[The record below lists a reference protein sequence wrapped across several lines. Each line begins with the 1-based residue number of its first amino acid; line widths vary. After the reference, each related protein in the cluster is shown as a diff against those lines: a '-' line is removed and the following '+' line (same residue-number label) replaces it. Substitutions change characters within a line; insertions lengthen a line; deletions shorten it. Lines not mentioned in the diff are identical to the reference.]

1 MFDALRRFA
10 PVVLLMI
17 LPTFVAAS
25 APERITIK
33 GSDTMVILVQRW
45 TELYPNK
52 KGLEFQ
58 VTGGGSGTGIA
69 ALINGTTDICSSS
82 RPIKPAEVRQ
92 LKEKYQYRG
101 MEVRV
106 ARDGLAVYV
115 HKSNSVKQLT
125 IEQIRLI
132 FTGQVRNWKDVGGA
146 DKPIILYS
154 RENNSGTYEFFKE
167 HVLLKQ
173 DFAAEA
179 QHMAGTAAL
188 INAVS
193 KDPNAIGFGGAAYA
207 ANVRPLG
214 VAKEKGSAYVTPT
227 EASILSGEYPISRF
241 LYFYLNER
249 PKGTEKAFIDW
260 VISPAG
266 QKVVKDVGYYPIKK
280 F

>member
-214 VAKEKGSAYVTPT
+214 VAKEKGSAHVTPT